1 VVGTT
6 VVGASVVGATVAG
19 SVVVGSGAAVV
30 AADAAV
36 LERGAVVLATEAPA
50 TEAVGGVVD
59 PAALTFVFGLLPALA
74 APTSKT
80 SNAAGIHT
88 RFRFHHAR
96 VGERPDRGGNVVAT
110 GGGSADCLGA

>member
-19 SVVVGSGAAVV
+19 SVVVGSDAVV

-36 LERGAVVLATEAPA
+36 LEGGAVVSAIEAPA
-50 TEAVGGVVD
+50 TTAVGEDVD
-59 PAALTFVFGLLPALA
+59 PVAATFAFGLLPALA
-74 APTSKT
+74 APISST